1 LINPKSVDSSPKK
14 RFIGTQMLK
23 KNIGT
28 FKGFINEV
36 GEKVVT
42 FNNEPIDAQLELFNH
57 SRVGLDWGY
66 VGSGSLQLSFAIL
79 YRIAG
84 EEDAKSFRTIFS
96 KEVIAL
102 FDASWELSSKAV
114 KKWLAIAKGELI
126 TEEGDHYSTVPVNS
140 SLNVV
145 KQACKEL
152 DITQKKLA
160 EVLEVPEGTVSSW
173 AVRNEFPRLA
183 KKAIEFYIAKQ
194 NNEKIVK
201 QFRDLIALVS

>member
-1 LINPKSVDSSPKK
+1 
-14 RFIGTQMLK
+14 MLK

-28 FKGFINEV
+28 FKGYIDEY

-42 FNNEPIDAQLELFNH
+42 FNQENLNPQLELFNH

-66 VGSGSLQLSFAIL
+66 VGSGSIQLSFAIL
-79 YRIAG
+79 YRVSG
-84 EEDAKSFRTIFS
+84 EDDAKAFRTVFS

-102 FDASWELSSKAV
+102 FDDSWDLSSKAV
-114 KKWLAIAKGELI
+114 KKWLASAKGELLAD
-126 TEEGDHYSTVPVNS
+126 EGDAYHNIPVNS

-160 EVLEVPEGTVSSW
+160 EILEVPEGTVSSW

>member
-1 LINPKSVDSSPKK
+1 MSKTIKQLCFIWFLKDFPLINPKSVDSSPKK

-79 YRIAG
+79 
-84 EEDAKSFRTIFS
+84 
-96 KEVIAL
+96 
-102 FDASWELSSKAV
+102 
-114 KKWLAIAKGELI
+114 
-126 TEEGDHYSTVPVNS
+126 
-140 SLNVV
+140 
-145 KQACKEL
+145 
-152 DITQKKLA
+152 
-160 EVLEVPEGTVSSW
+160 
-173 AVRNEFPRLA
+173 
-183 KKAIEFYIAKQ
+183 
-194 NNEKIVK
+194 
-201 QFRDLIALVS
+201 